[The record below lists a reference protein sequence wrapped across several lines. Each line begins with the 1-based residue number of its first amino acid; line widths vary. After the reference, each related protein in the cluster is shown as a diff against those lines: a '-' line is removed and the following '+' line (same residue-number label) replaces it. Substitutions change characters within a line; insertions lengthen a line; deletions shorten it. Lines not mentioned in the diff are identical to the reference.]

1 MLRFLFGWFA
11 WELTASA
18 FWVGTIAGLML
29 MPALVLSPLFGV
41 LADQINPRN
50 GLLATV
56 GLQGMLAA
64 ITALIHALD
73 VLTLQSLAVLAL
85 AFGVVTSAHTPIR
98 LAMLPR
104 LVERGA
110 LPSAI
115 GYSAMVFNS
124 SRILGPA
131 LGAWMLTVSS
141 VTMVFAASATFMGL
155 AVLLLLR
162 VSGLTEVAGSQESPA
177 LLAQLRE
184 GVRYAVG
191 HTDLRLVF
199 TLTLASGLLGRT
211 FIELLPAVSGALLDG
226 DATTLAI
233 LTAGAGAG
241 SILGGLIVSR
251 QGGRTGQLYR
261 LVLSGLSL
269 AALVLLSMSLWGALP
284 VVAVAVGCVSLATT
298 VVGTGNQALT
308 QLMIDESYRGRVMSL
323 WTVVAMGTPAV
334 GAVLLGTLAD
344 RVGFVAAMAL
354 PAVAVLVLVMISR
367 QVLIRQAGS

>member
-1 MLRFLFGWFA
+1 
-11 WELTASA
+11 
-18 FWVGTIAGLML
+18 
-29 MPALVLSPLFGV
+29 
-41 LADQINPRN
+41 
-50 GLLATV
+50 
-56 GLQGMLAA
+56 
-64 ITALIHALD
+64 
-73 VLTLQSLAVLAL
+73 
-85 AFGVVTSAHTPIR
+85 
-98 LAMLPR
+98 
-104 LVERGA
+104 
-110 LPSAI
+110 
-115 GYSAMVFNS
+115 
-124 SRILGPA
+124 
-131 LGAWMLTVSS
+131 
-141 VTMVFAASATFMGL
+141 
-155 AVLLLLR
+155 
-162 VSGLTEVAGSQESPA
+162 
-177 LLAQLRE
+177 
-184 GVRYAVG
+184 
-191 HTDLRLVF
+191 
-199 TLTLASGLLGRT
+199 
-211 FIELLPAVSGALLDG
+211 LLDG

-251 QGGRTGQLYR
+251 QGGRTRQLYR

>member
-1 MLRFLFGWFA
+1 
-11 WELTASA
+11 
-18 FWVGTIAGLML
+18 
-29 MPALVLSPLFGV
+29 
-41 LADQINPRN
+41 
-50 GLLATV
+50 
-56 GLQGMLAA
+56 
-64 ITALIHALD
+64 
-73 VLTLQSLAVLAL
+73 
-85 AFGVVTSAHTPIR
+85 
-98 LAMLPR
+98 
-104 LVERGA
+104 
-110 LPSAI
+110 
-115 GYSAMVFNS
+115 
-124 SRILGPA
+124 
-131 LGAWMLTVSS
+131 MLTVSS

-251 QGGRTGQLYR
+251 QGGRTRQLYR

-354 PAVAVLVLVMISR
+354 PAVALLVLVMISR

>member
-1 MLRFLFGWFA
+1 
-11 WELTASA
+11 
-18 FWVGTIAGLML
+18 

-41 LADQINPRN
+41 LADRINPRN
-50 GLLATV
+50 GLLVTV
-56 GLQGMLAA
+56 GLQGILAA

-73 VLTLQSLAVLAL
+73 ALVLQSLAVLAL
-85 AFGVVTSAHTPIR
+85 AFGAVTSAHTPIR

-141 VTMVFAASATFMGL
+141 VTMVFAASAIFMGL

-162 VSGLTEVAGSQESPA
+162 VRGLTEIAGSQESPA

-184 GVRYAVG
+184 GVRYAAG

-226 DATTLAI
+226 DATTLAV

-251 QGGRTGQLYR
+251 QGGRTRQLYR

-269 AALVLLSMSLWGALP
+269 AALVLLSMGLWGPLP
-284 VVAVAVGCVSLATT
+284 VVALAVGCVSLATT

-354 PAVAVLVLVMISR
+354 PAIAVLVLVMISG
-367 QVLIRQAGS
+367 QMLSRQAGS